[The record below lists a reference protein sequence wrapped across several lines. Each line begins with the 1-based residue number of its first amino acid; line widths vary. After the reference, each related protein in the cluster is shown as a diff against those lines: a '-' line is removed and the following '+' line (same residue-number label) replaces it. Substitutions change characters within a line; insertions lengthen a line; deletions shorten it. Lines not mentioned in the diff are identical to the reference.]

1 MTSTFGER
9 GCLIVGVMED
19 FHTES
24 LRKRIQP
31 LAYNLVPGVF
41 NLLTVRISSE
51 GVPETL
57 SFLEETWKRFL
68 PDRPFTYSFVDDNL
82 AELYQQERRFARALF
97 VFSAL
102 AIFIAGLGLLGL
114 AAFLVRS
121 KTKEIGIRKA
131 LGASE
136 ASICRLLSGQLMRG
150 VLIASVV
157 ALPVAYWVMEK
168 WLQGFAYRTSQGP
181 APSLV
186 GIVGAFVLA
195 LLVVS
200 FHALHAAR
208 ADPVEA
214 LRCE

>member
-1 MTSTFGER
+1 MDE
-9 GCLIVGVMED
+9 
-19 FHTES
+19 
-24 LRKRIQP
+24 
-31 LAYNLVPGVF
+31 
-41 NLLTVRISSE
+41 
-51 GVPETL
+51 
-57 SFLEETWKRFL
+57 
-68 PDRPFTYSFVDDNL
+68 NL
-82 AELYQQERRFARALF
+82 AELYQQERRFARSLF

-114 AAFLVRS
+114 AAYLVRS

-136 ASICRLLSGQLMRG
+136 ASICRLISSQLMRG

-157 ALPVAYWVMEK
+157 ALPVAYWFMEK
-168 WLQGFAYRTSQGP
+168 WLQGFAYRTNQGP
-181 APSLV
+181 VPYLV

-200 FHALHAAR
+200 FHAIRAASSN
-208 ADPVEA
+208 PVEA